1 MKINI
6 YCIGKAHNPEY
17 KNLIQFY
24 EKRIKP
30 FAKIEF
36 HIIAP
41 SKRNAKT
48 TLSQIKLDETKLLK
62 NKINFKNH
70 TILLDETG
78 KALNSIE
85 WANNI
90 EKIQLYQ
97 GREINF
103 IIGGA
108 YGVIDSFKKECHA
121 VWSLSNLVFPHQM
134 VRAILLE
141 QIYRSFQILNNTGYH
156 HI

>member
-6 YCIGKAHNPEY
+6 YCLGKAHNPEY
-17 KNLIQFY
+17 KSLIQFF

-36 HIIAP
+36 HIIAI
-41 SKRNAKT
+41 SKRNTKT
-48 TLSQIKLDETKLLK
+48 SIDQIKLDETELLK
-62 NKINFKNH
+62 RNINFKH
-70 TILLDETG
+70 YTILLDETG
-78 KALNSIE
+78 KALNSVE
-85 WANNI
+85 WAENI
-90 EKIQLYQ
+90 EKIQLYH
-97 GREINF
+97 GKEINF

-108 YGVIDSFKKECHA
+108 YGVADSFKKECKA
-121 VWSLSNLVFPHQM
+121 IWSLSNLVFPHQM